1 MPDRL
6 IPRAHL
12 FGNPNRLN
20 GTISPDG
27 THLAWVAPLDGVMN
41 VWIAPRDAPEQARA
55 VTHDTKR
62 GVRDYYWAYDGQH
75 LLFLQDRDGD
85 ENWRLHAVNVHT
97 GETRKLTPE
106 GARATPA
113 GTSRHVRDAVLV
125 TLNQRDPSYPDLFRV
140 ELATGEMT
148 VVAENPGFAG
158 FMADDRY
165 VPRLALRSTPDGG
178 MDILRPASDGTWADW
193 DHIPAEDA
201 FSTAVSHLNA
211 DGTTLY
217 MRDSRGRD
225 TAALV
230 AVDLATGARNLLA
243 EDARADIGG
252 VLTDRDTYAPLAY
265 HVTVERLSYIAL
277 DPRVQ
282 PDLDFLATQDIGD
295 WWIMSRTE
303 DDRLWIVGAHSDTR
317 PGMAY
322 LYDRE
327 ARDLRLLYETRPE
340 LSGAPLSRMHPVTIP
355 ARDGLILVC
364 YLTLPRRVDQAG
376 TGRPDAPGPLVLLVH
391 GGPWLRD
398 TFGYNWYAQWLANRG
413 YAVMTVNFRG
423 STGLGKHVVN
433 AGNLEWGRR
442 MDDDLLDAVAWAV
455 EQRIADPARIAI
467 FGGSYGG
474 YAVLASMTRNPELYR
489 CGVDVVGPS
498 NLETLLATVPPVLGV
513 VSRPAHPRARR
524 SGYRGRARAAAGAL
538 AAAPGR
544 AHPAAVIDR
553 AGRQRSTGEAGGVRP
568 DGGGHAGE
576 QRAGHVSAVSR
587 RGAWFRAAGKPARI
601 RGGGRAI
608 PRGLPGWRG
617 CAGHRRGIAGDDDA
631 SPGRR
636 SPDRTVSS
644 VAGYAFSASA
654 FTSSIASTKRWL
666 ISASASALECWMRS
680 RSSCMLATAR
690 S

>member
-41 VWIAPRDAPEQARA
+41 VWIAPRVTPEQARA

-97 GETRKLTPE
+97 GETRTLTPE

-140 ELATGEMT
+140 ELATGEMA

-165 VPRLALRSTPDGG
+165 MPRLALRSTPDGG
-178 MDILRPASDGTWADW
+178 MDILRPASDGTWTDW

-230 AVDLATGARNLLA
+230 AVDLATSARKLLA
-243 EDARADIGG
+243 ADARADIGG

-282 PDLDFLATQDIGD
+282 PDLDFLAAQDIGD

-355 ARDGLILVC
+355 ARDGLNLVC
-364 YLTLPRRVDQAG
+364 YLTLPRRVDLAG

-391 GGPWLRD
+391 GGPWARD
-398 TFGYNWYAQWLANRG
+398 TFGYNSYAQWLANRG

-455 EQRIADPARIAI
+455 DQRVADPARIAI

-474 YAVLASMTRNPELYR
+474 YAVLASMTRNPELYC

-498 NLETLLATVPPVLGV
+498 NLETLLATVPPYWASFRAQLIRALGD
-513 VSRPAHPRARR
+513 PDTED
-524 SGYRGRARAAAGAL
+524 GRALLRERSPLHQAGRIRRPLLIAQGANDPRVKQAESDQMVGAMQANGVPVTYLLYPDEGHGFVRPENQL
-538 AAAPGR
+538 AFVAVAEQFLADCLGGEAAPVTAEELQETTMQVLEG
-544 AHPAAVIDR
+544 AALIER
-553 AGRQRSTGEAGGVRP
+553 
-568 DGGGHAGE
+568 
-576 QRAGHVSAVSR
+576 
-587 RGAWFRAAGKPARI
+587 FRA
-601 RGGGRAI
+601 
-608 PRGLPGWRG
+608 
-617 CAGHRRGIAGDDDA
+617 
-631 SPGRR
+631 
-636 SPDRTVSS
+636 
-644 VAGYAFSASA
+644 
-654 FTSSIASTKRWL
+654 
-666 ISASASALECWMRS
+666 
-680 RSSCMLATAR
+680 
-690 S
+690 

>member
-1 MPDRL
+1 MPHRL

-27 THLAWVAPLDGVMN
+27 THLAWVAPMDGVMN
-41 VWIAPRDAPEQARA
+41 VWIAPRDAPEQARP

-62 GVRDYYWAYDGQH
+62 GVRNYYWAYDGQH
-75 LLFLQDRDGD
+75 LLFLQDREGD

-97 GETRKLTPE
+97 GEARTLTPE

-125 TLNQRDPSYPDLFRV
+125 TLNQRDPSYPDLFRI

-148 VVAENPGFAG
+148 LVAENPGFAG

-178 MDILRPASDGTWADW
+178 MDLLRPAADGTWADW

-201 FSTAVSHLNA
+201 FSTDVSHLGA

-217 MRDSRGRD
+217 LTDSRGRD

-230 AVDLATGARNLLA
+230 AVDLATGARKLLA
-243 EDARADIGG
+243 EDGRADIGG

-277 DPRVQ
+277 NPRIQ
-282 PDLDFLATQDIGD
+282 PDLDFLAAQDIGD
-295 WWIMSRTE
+295 WWIESRTE

-327 ARDLRLLYETRPE
+327 ARDLRLLYEMRPE
-340 LSGAPLSRMHPVTIP
+340 LSGAPLSPMHPVTIP
-355 ARDGLILVC
+355 ARDGLNLIC
-364 YLTLPRRVDQAG
+364 YLTLPRRLDQAG
-376 TGRPDAPGPLVLLVH
+376 TGRPDAPAPLVLVVH
-391 GGPWLRD
+391 GGPWARD
-398 TFGYNWYAQWLANRG
+398 SFGYNSYAQWLADRG
-413 YAVMTVNFRG
+413 YAVLSVNFRG

-455 EQRIADPARIAI
+455 DQRIADPARIAI

-474 YAVLASMTRNPELYR
+474 YAVLASMTRNPEFYS

-498 NLETLLATVPPVLGV
+498 NLETLLATVPPYWASFRAQLIRALGD
-513 VSRPAHPRARR
+513 PDTED
-524 SGYRGRARAAAGAL
+524 GRALLRERSPLHQAGRIRRPLLIAQGANDPRVKQAESDQMAAAMKANGVPVTYLLYPDEGHGFVRPENQLAFVAVAEQFL
-538 AAAPGR
+538 AECLGGAAAPVTAEELQATTMQVLEG
-544 AHPAAVIDR
+544 AAVVER
-553 AGRQRSTGEAGGVRP
+553 
-568 DGGGHAGE
+568 
-576 QRAGHVSAVSR
+576 
-587 RGAWFRAAGKPARI
+587 FRA
-601 RGGGRAI
+601 
-608 PRGLPGWRG
+608 
-617 CAGHRRGIAGDDDA
+617 
-631 SPGRR
+631 
-636 SPDRTVSS
+636 
-644 VAGYAFSASA
+644 
-654 FTSSIASTKRWL
+654 
-666 ISASASALECWMRS
+666 
-680 RSSCMLATAR
+680 
-690 S
+690 